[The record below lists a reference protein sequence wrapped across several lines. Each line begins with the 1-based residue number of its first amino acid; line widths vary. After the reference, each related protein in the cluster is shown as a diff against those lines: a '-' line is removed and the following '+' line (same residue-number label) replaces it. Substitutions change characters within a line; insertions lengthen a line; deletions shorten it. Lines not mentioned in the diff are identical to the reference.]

1 MKNQDLLEIKKCS
14 VVERETLLTLEG
26 DKEAKQEAKGDSRFN
41 PKPVECTC
49 KLTDQPKKHT
59 S

>member
-1 MKNQDLLEIKKCS
+1 MNNQDLLEIKKCS
-14 VVERETLLTLEG
+14 VVERETLLTLDG
-26 DKEAKQEAKGDSRFN
+26 DKEGKQEGDSRTN
-41 PKPVECTC
+41 PKPVVGTC